1 MSFELLSISLVVV
14 SLLPTRIQGGSGSG
28 SSQILHAVSDVPTSL
43 PLLLVLSLCKCVS
56 VACVCPSACVPAPP
70 WALWDAGSPAC
81 VWCLIRLVRLSL
93 DSLDPFS
100 PSVPMNRHTC
110 GLIIVQL
117 ESARTLLYTKAGGK
131 KCLLH
136 QKALKENQWT

>member
-1 MSFELLSISLVVV
+1 M
-14 SLLPTRIQGGSGSG
+14 

-43 PLLLVLSLCKCVS
+43 PLLLVLSWCKCVS
-56 VACVCPSACVPAPP
+56 VVWVRPSVCVPAPP

-81 VWCLIRLVRLSL
+81 VRCLIRLVRLM

-100 PSVPMNRHTC
+100 PSVPMNRQTW

-117 ESARTLLYTKAGGK
+117 ESARTLLYTKTGEKMPFASK
-131 KCLLH
+131 SSKSKPADINKP
-136 QKALKENQWT
+136 QKTAKVSNTHPWGPPPPLCPRLF

>member
-1 MSFELLSISLVVV
+1 MTFELLSISLVVV
-14 SLLPTRIQGGSGSG
+14 SLLSTRVQAGSRSV

-43 PLLLVLSLCKCVS
+43 PLLLVLSSRKCVS
-56 VACVCPSACVPAPP
+56 VVRVCPSACVPAPP

-81 VWCLIRLVRLSL
+81 ARCLIRLVRLV

-100 PSVPMNRHTC
+100 PSVPMNRHTH

-117 ESARTLLYTKAGGK
+117 ESARTLLYTKAGE

-136 QKALKENQWT
+136 QKALKENRRT

>member
-1 MSFELLSISLVVV
+1 MTFELLDMSLVVV
-14 SLLPTRIQGGSGSG
+14 SLLPTRIQGGWGSV
-28 SSQILHAVSDVPTSL
+28 SSQVLHTVRDVPTSL
-43 PLLLVLSLCKCVS
+43 PLLLVPGSRKCVS
-56 VACVCPSACVPAPP
+56 VVCVCPSACVPAPP

-81 VWCLIRLVRLSL
+81 VRCLIRLVRLM

-117 ESARTLLYTKAGGK
+117 ESARTLLYTKAGEKNAFCIK
-131 KCLLH
+131 KL
-136 QKALKENQWT
+136 